1 LSCFEGGFQSRNEG
15 GAVGLVEAVGKG
27 ALGLFDFPLEKG
39 GGNSSG
45 VAQIGDGILKGDAG
59 GEKRAS
65 GASGGL
71 NSRDGCDKLQARG
84 YFGAGGFFSSTDD
97 KAAKGGCGNI
107 IGMSFEGGGGL
118 DKPRQVEIAAI
129 EFIESGEHPEA
140 DGGTA
145 SETAG
150 GRDSATD
157 DEAVG
162 FWAKASGF
170 VVGVDNFGGKGVGNI
185 WEARFDCDVVIEIE
199 GEAEGIEAWTEV
211 GGGGWDADPKRQ
223 MEVR

>member
-1 LSCFEGGFQSRNEG
+1 MSCFEGGFQSRNEG
-15 GAVGLVEAVGKG
+15 GAVGLVEAVGKS
-27 ALGLFDFPLEKG
+27 ALGLLYFPLEKG

-59 GEKRAS
+59 GEERAS
-65 GASGGL
+65 SASGGL
-71 NSRDGCDKLQARG
+71 DSRDSGDKLQARG
-84 YFGAGGFFSSTDD
+84 YLGAGWFFSSTDD

-107 IGMSFEGGGGL
+107 IGMSFQGGGGL
-118 DKPRQVEIAAI
+118 HEPRKVEIAAI
-129 EFIESGEHPEA
+129 EFIESGEHSEA

-145 SETAG
+145 SEAAG

-223 MEVR
+223 MEVG

>member
-1 LSCFEGGFQSRNEG
+1 
-15 GAVGLVEAVGKG
+15 LVEAVGKG
-27 ALGLFDFPLEKG
+27 ALGLLDFPLEEG

-59 GEKRAS
+59 GEERAS

-84 YFGAGGFFSSTDD
+84 YLGACWFTSSTDD
-97 KAAKGGCGNI
+97 KAAKSGCRNI
-107 IGMSFEGGGGL
+107 VGMSFQGGGGL
-118 DKPRQVEIAAI
+118 DEPRKIEITAI

-145 SETAG
+145 SEAAG
-150 GRDSATD
+150 WRDSPTD

-162 FWAKASGF
+162 FGAKASGF

-223 MEVR
+223 MEVG

>member
-1 LSCFEGGFQSRNEG
+1 
-15 GAVGLVEAVGKG
+15 VEAVGKS
-27 ALGLFDFPLEKG
+27 ALGLLDFPLEEG
-39 GGNSSG
+39 GSNSSG
-45 VAQIGDGILKGDAG
+45 VAKIGGGILKGDTG
-59 GEKRAS
+59 GKKRAS

-71 NSRDGCDKLQARG
+71 DSRDGCDKLQARR
-84 YFGAGGFFSSTDD
+84 YLGACGFFSSTDD

-107 IGMSFEGGGGL
+107 IGMSFQSGGSL
-118 DKPRQVEIAAI
+118 DEPRKVEIAAI

-145 SETAG
+145 SEAAG
-150 GRDSATD
+150 WRDSSTD

-162 FWAKASGF
+162 LWAKASGF

-185 WEARFDCDVVIEIE
+185 REARFDCDVVIEIE

-211 GGGGWDADPKRQ
+211 GGGGGDADPKRQ
-223 MEVR
+223 MEVG

>member
-1 LSCFEGGFQSRNEG
+1 
-15 GAVGLVEAVGKG
+15 
-27 ALGLFDFPLEKG
+27 LEEG

-65 GASGGL
+65 GAGGGL
-71 NSRDGCDKLQARG
+71 DSRDGCDKLQARG
-84 YFGAGGFFSSTDD
+84 YLGAGGFFPSTDD

-118 DKPRQVEIAAI
+118 DEPRQVEIATI

-150 GRDSATD
+150 GRDSPTD

-162 FWAKASGF
+162 LWAKASGF
-170 VVGVDNFGGKGVGNI
+170 MVGVDNFGGKGIGNI

-223 MEVR
+223 MEVG